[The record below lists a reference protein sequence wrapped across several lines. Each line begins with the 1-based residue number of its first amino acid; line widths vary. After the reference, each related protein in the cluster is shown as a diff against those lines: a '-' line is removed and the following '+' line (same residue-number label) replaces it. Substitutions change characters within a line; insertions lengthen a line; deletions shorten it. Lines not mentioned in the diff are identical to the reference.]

1 LNPFHISISVAI
13 PTFLR
18 EHVLLHTVEYLLRQ
32 NPKPDEILVVDQTLH
47 HEPQTE
53 DQLQRWYSEGQ
64 IRWIRLDKPSIP
76 AAMNR
81 ALISAKHDI
90 VLFLDDDIVPRS
102 ELIATHVKNYS
113 DPLICGVAGQVLQP
127 GQQPVDAE
135 TVTQDTTVS
144 AGAFLFNGTRKQLI
158 TDCIAANFSVRREK
172 ALMIGGFDENFI
184 GDAYRFETEFC
195 RRLSRNDGK
204 IIFEPEASVRHL
216 QIKTGGTRTYG
227 SHMTSARPDL
237 TSGEYYF
244 ILLEYSGV
252 ARVRYILYRMMRS
265 LGRKFYLLHPW
276 WLPVKLYA
284 ELRGLLLAA
293 KLKRRGPVYIQKTQT
308 DTA

>member
-1 LNPFHISISVAI
+1 LNPSHVPISVAI

-18 EHVLLHTVEYLLRQ
+18 EHVLLQTIEYLLGQ
-32 NPKPDEILVVDQTLH
+32 DTKPDEILVIDQTPH

-53 DQLQRWYSEGQ
+53 DQLQRWNSDGQ

-81 ALISAKHDI
+81 ALICAKQDI
-90 VLFLDDDIVPRS
+90 VLFLDDDIVPHS
-102 ELIATHVKNYS
+102 ELIAAHVKNYS
-113 DPLICGVAGQVLQP
+113 DPLIWGVAGQVLQP

-135 TVTQDTTVS
+135 AVAQNTSVS
-144 AGAFLFNGTRKQLI
+144 AGSFLFNGTRKQLI
-158 TDCIAANFSVRREK
+158 RDCIAANFSVRREK
-172 ALMIGGFDENFI
+172 AFMIGGFDENFI

-195 RRLSRNDGK
+195 RRLSRNGGN
-204 IIFEPEASVRHL
+204 INFEPEASVRHL
-216 QIKTGGTRTYG
+216 QIKNGGTRSYG

-244 ILLEYSGV
+244 VLSEYSGI
-252 ARVRYILYRMMRS
+252 ARVRYILYRLMRS
-265 LGRKFYLLHPW
+265 LGRKFYLFHPW

-284 ELRGLLLAA
+284 EIRGLLLAA
-293 KLKRRGPVYIQKTQT
+293 KLKRRGPAYIQRTQT